1 MTDTISTIKTKAKEI
16 RRHVICMLAEAG
28 SGHPGGSLSM
38 TDIIATLYF
47 GGVMKYDPKNIS
59 WNGRDY
65 FILCKGHAAP
75 AQYAAMALAGYFP
88 TDELKTL
95 RKINSRLQGHPD
107 RNHLPGIEVSTG
119 SLGQGLSVA
128 IGMALGLKLDGRGN
142 RVFAVMGD
150 GEQQEGQVWEA
161 AMNAAAK
168 KVDNLIAFVD
178 RNGLQIDG
186 TTEQVKA
193 IEPIVDKWKAF
204 GWHVIDIDGHS
215 VEQILAAIEEGK
227 KVTGKPT
234 MIIARTIKG
243 KGVSFMEGKVN
254 YHGVAPSR
262 DEEKK
267 ALEELGHA

>member
-1 MTDTISTIKTKAKEI
+1 MSEQITIVKEKAKEI
-16 RRHVICMLAEAG
+16 RRHIICMLAEAC
-28 SGHPGGSLSM
+28 SGHPGGSLSV
-38 TDIIATLYF
+38 TDILATLYF
-47 GGVMKYDPKNIS
+47 GGHMKYDPKNIN
-59 WNGRDY
+59 WEGRDY

-75 AQYAAMALAGYFP
+75 ALYSAMAVAGYFP
-88 TDELKTL
+88 VEELKTL

-150 GEQQEGQVWEA
+150 GELQEGQVWEA
-161 AMNAAAK
+161 AMNASAK

-186 TTEQVKA
+186 PTESVKA
-193 IEPIVDKWKAF
+193 LEPIVDKWRAF
-204 GWHVIDIDGHS
+204 GWHVIDIDGHT
-215 VEQILAAIEEGK
+215 VEQIAHAIEEAK
-227 KVTGKPT
+227 KVTGKPS
-234 MIIARTIKG
+234 MIIARTVKG

-254 YHGVAPSR
+254 FHGVAPSR

-267 ALEELGHA
+267 ALEELGHS